1 MKKLCLVLTLVF
13 VLMLTS
19 CSLGKDTPTK
29 TPSNDKE
36 VVSQEKEEM
45 LYEYVLY
52 YPDSQAQT
60 LNPVVKK
67 AIKEKVTDAEFVL
80 TELLKVKGSEDG
92 KYLSVIAP
100 DTRLNSCSVK
110 DGICTVDF
118 NKAFLNIKGTATQK
132 MAVYSVVNTLCNM
145 DSVESVQF
153 LIDGEKVEI
162 FGGYIFDE
170 PFEADLSIIAE

>member
-67 AIKEKVTDAEFVL
+67 AIKAVIKPLEDKIDAYGSDNAKNYLVPFLSKVVRGEPIDEIELERFHEEYEFY
-80 TELLKVKGSEDG
+80 LKHGGNSYVKSRVDKLIKEG
-92 KYLSVIAP
+92 KL
-100 DTRLNSCSVK
+100 
-110 DGICTVDF
+110 
-118 NKAFLNIKGTATQK
+118 
-132 MAVYSVVNTLCNM
+132 
-145 DSVESVQF
+145 
-153 LIDGEKVEI
+153 
-162 FGGYIFDE
+162 
-170 PFEADLSIIAE
+170 